1 MVVNRGREGREAIG
15 KVGKEKGDRK
25 EGVEGEGR
33 LHLDIY
39 PVAPE
44 FLVKL
49 ITPLRSRIRIFRI

>member
-1 MVVNRGREGREAIG
+1 MKKMVVNRGREGREAIG

-39 PVAPE
+39 PVAPSSW
-44 FLVKL
+44 L
-49 ITPLRSRIRIFRI
+49 S

>member
-1 MVVNRGREGREAIG
+1 MKKRVVNRGEGREAIG

-39 PVAPE
+39 PVAPSSW
-44 FLVKL
+44 L
-49 ITPLRSRIRIFRI
+49 S